1 MTIEEIVAYATQN
14 VVNGAV
20 LKGMLE
26 ELVGEEQHEEVPAD
40 IT

>member
-14 VVNGAV
+14 VVNGSV
-20 LKGMLE
+20 LKGMFE
-26 ELVGEEQHEEVPAD
+26 ELVGEEQHEEVSTD